1 MIDDDAAAVVV
12 VVAVAVAVDGNE
24 QRYWMEYQH
33 AVVVDGGAVVAV
45 LDGDDSVDDE
55 PN

>member
-1 MIDDDAAAVVV
+1 MVVVSVVSV
-12 VVAVAVAVDGNE
+12 VVAVVVDGNE

-33 AVVVDGGAVVAV
+33 AVVVDGAVVAV